1 MRIGAFFLLIAIV
14 FMACDETRV
23 YDKNHDFD
31 ERFWLIND
39 TTVFEFD
46 IADTAQRYN
55 LYCNVRN
62 SVAYPY
68 SRLFLNYYLGDSTG
82 KVLRK
87 NLVQTYLFDQKTGKP
102 MGKSGLG
109 DIYDQ
114 RVSVLNNYNF
124 PYQGKY
130 KMWFE
135 QYMRKD
141 TLEGILAIGLRV
153 EETKQ

>member
-1 MRIGAFFLLIAIV
+1 MRIVTVFFLLAMV
-14 FMACDETRV
+14 FAACDETRV
-23 YDKNHDFD
+23 YDKNHDFE
-31 ERFWLIND
+31 ERFWLVSDTAIFDFDISD
-39 TTVFEFD
+39 TT
-46 IADTAQRYN
+46 QHYN

-82 KVLRK
+82 KVIRK
-87 NLVQTYLFDQKTGKP
+87 NLAQTYLFDQKTGKP
-102 MGKSGLG
+102 MGTSGLG

-114 RVSVLNNYNF
+114 RVLLLNNYDF

-130 KMWFE
+130 KVWFE

-153 EETKQ
+153 EKTKL